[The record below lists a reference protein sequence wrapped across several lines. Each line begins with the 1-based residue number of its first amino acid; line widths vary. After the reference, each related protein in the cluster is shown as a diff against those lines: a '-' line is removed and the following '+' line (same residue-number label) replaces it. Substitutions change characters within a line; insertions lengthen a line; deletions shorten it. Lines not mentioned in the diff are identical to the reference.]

1 MCGPVA
7 RRVDQEGRM
16 PQPAITGGF
25 ESLRKKILIVDDDT
39 GLRQLIV
46 EGLSNSDYDIAEAES
61 GTEAIRKIGEQAYDL
76 VITDMM
82 MPGMSGMELLT
93 RIREV
98 EPETAVLVI
107 TAYPATHLAVTAMK
121 KGAVD
126 FLAKPFDIDTL
137 LFKID
142 VSLQETAISKNGVQA
157 RGAEPIQLV
166 NKKEELSLKSY
177 IYENIENASGGNDQI
192 FQKIVDMSMQVVDGE
207 SGALLLYDE
216 DEKLFHPQV
225 IKSGDVQDY
234 LDKKLPFLT
243 KLFLEVVEKREA
255 VVAKSGEKG
264 EFLPTVIC
272 APLMIRNRV
281 FGVLTVKKDS
291 RGPGVSRND
300 LRHIQSLTNRASLN
314 LENKVLYESLYI
326 NLIETF
332 KSLVAS
338 IQLRD
343 HYTEEHSYRVME
355 LSLAVAEAMG
365 CRESELESL
374 KIAAILHDIGKIA
387 IPDSVLLK
395 PGRLSDDE
403 YAIIKTHP
411 AIGDSILQFMV
422 IFGNERNIILH
433 HHERWDGRGY
443 PDGLAGEDIPLLSRI
458 LCAVDAYDAMT
469 NTRPYR
475 KAMKVEDAVVELLRN
490 RNTQFD
496 EKVVDCLVKMVLQ
509 QPR

>member
-1 MCGPVA
+1 
-7 RRVDQEGRM
+7 
-16 PQPAITGGF
+16 
-25 ESLRKKILIVDDDT
+25 
-39 GLRQLIV
+39 
-46 EGLSNSDYDIAEAES
+46 
-61 GTEAIRKIGEQAYDL
+61 
-76 VITDMM
+76 
-82 MPGMSGMELLT
+82 
-93 RIREV
+93 
-98 EPETAVLVI
+98 
-107 TAYPATHLAVTAMK
+107 MK

-137 LFKID
+137 LFKVN
-142 VSLQETAISKNGVQA
+142 VSLQENAISENNVQTSGV
-157 RGAEPIQLV
+157 EPIQIV

-192 FQKIVDMSMQVVDGE
+192 FQKIVDMAMQVVDGE

-225 IKSGDVQDY
+225 IKSDNVQDY
-234 LDKKLPFLT
+234 LDKKLPLLN
-243 KLFLEVVEKREA
+243 KLFSEVVEKRQA
-255 VVAKSGEKG
+255 VVAKSDEKG
-264 EFLPTVIC
+264 EFLPTIIC

-281 FGVLTVKKDS
+281 FGVLTVKKDG
-291 RGPGVSRND
+291 RGPGANRND
-300 LRHIQSLTNRASLN
+300 LQHIQSLTNRASLN
-314 LENKVLYESLYI
+314 LENKVLYESLYV

-365 CRESELESL
+365 CPESDLESL

-395 PGRLSDDE
+395 AGRLTNDE
-403 YAIIKTHP
+403 YEIIKTHP
-411 AIGDSILQFMV
+411 TIGDSILQFMV
-422 IFGNERNIILH
+422 IFENERNIILH

-443 PDGLAGEDIPLLSRI
+443 PSGLAGEDIPFLARI

-475 KAMKVEDAVVELLRN
+475 QAMRIEDAVFELLKN

-496 EKVVDCLVKMVLQ
+496 EKVVDYLVKLVLQ
-509 QPR
+509 QPRSS

>member
-1 MCGPVA
+1 MLQLAVSEDFGA
-7 RRVDQEGRM
+7 
-16 PQPAITGGF
+16 
-25 ESLRKKILIVDDDT
+25 LRKRILVVDDDT
-39 GLRQLIV
+39 SLRQLII
-46 EGLSNSDYDIAEAES
+46 EGLSTFDYDITEADS
-61 GTEAIRKIGEQAYDL
+61 GTEAIRKIEERAYDL

-98 EPETAVLVI
+98 KPETAVLVI

-137 LFKID
+137 LFK
-142 VSLQETAISKNGVQA
+142 VSVTLQENAISESSVQIPGV
-157 RGAEPIQLV
+157 EPIQIV

-177 IYENIENASGGNDQI
+177 IYENIENAAGGNEQI
-192 FQKIVDMSMQVVDGE
+192 FQKIVDMAMQVVDGE

-225 IKSGDVQDY
+225 IKSDDVQDY
-234 LDKKLPFLT
+234 LDKKLPLLN
-243 KLFLEVVEKREA
+243 KLFSEVVEKQQA
-255 VVAKSGEKG
+255 VVAKSAETG
-264 EFLPTVIC
+264 EFLPTIIC

-281 FGVLTVKKDS
+281 FGVLTVKKDG
-291 RGPGVSRND
+291 RGPGVNRND
-300 LRHIQSLTNRASLN
+300 LQHIQSLTNRASLN
-314 LENKVLYESLYI
+314 LENKVLYESLYV

-365 CRESELESL
+365 CRESDLESL

-387 IPDSVLLK
+387 IPDRVLLK
-395 PGRLSDDE
+395 AGRLTNDE
-403 YAIIKTHP
+403 YEIIKTHP
-411 AIGDSILQFMV
+411 TIGDSILQFMV
-422 IFGNERNIILH
+422 IFENERNIILH

-443 PDGLAGEDIPLLSRI
+443 PNGLAGKDIPFLARI
-458 LCAVDAYDAMT
+458 LCVVDAYDAMT

-475 KAMKVEDAVVELLRN
+475 KAMGIEDAVVELLKN

-496 EKVVDCLVKMVLQ
+496 EKVVDCLVKLVLA
-509 QPR
+509 QPCAS